1 MIRFK
6 YTPSFESF
14 WRLNRRLLI
23 ARIRF
28 LVGIAAVLLILW
40 ITMPLLA
47 NQPGQ
52 TKTALQIYVMTSPLL
67 FLPAVVT
74 LVYVLT
80 YVGTKKRWS
89 SSEEVRSE
97 REYEIGEEGIQIRGD
112 GVNGFMEWR
121 HFVGAD
127 LSKGWITIRTSQQ
140 LFHYFP
146 EAAVPDSAAL
156 RQLLKQKI
164 PKARI

>member
-28 LVGIAAVLLILW
+28 LIGMAAVLLILW
-40 ITMPLLA
+40 IAMPLLA

-52 TKTALQIYVMTSPLL
+52 TKTALQLYGMTSPLL
-67 FLPAVVT
+67 ILPALMT
-74 LVYVLT
+74 WVYVLA
-80 YVGTKKRWS
+80 YLGAKKRWT

-97 REYEIGEEGIQIRGD
+97 REYEIGEEGIQVRGD

-121 HFVGAD
+121 HLVGAEF
-127 LSKGWITIRTSQQ
+127 SKGWFTIRTSQQ

-164 PKARI
+164 PKARL